1 MILNR
6 YHILKNPKVVGEIIA
21 DIGIGVIVN
30 AVFSL
35 SHMEFDIVNFL
46 DAFFG
51 IIMIIEGN
59 ILKYK
64 EIK

>member
-6 YHILKNPKVVGEIIA
+6 YQILKNPKIVGEIIA

-64 EIK
+64 EMK

>member
-6 YHILKNPKVVGEIIA
+6 YQILKNPKVVGEIIA

-35 SHMEFDIVNFL
+35 SHMEVDVVNFM
-46 DAFFG
+46 DAFLG

>member
-6 YHILKNPKVVGEIIA
+6 YQILKNPKIVGEIIA

-59 ILKYK
+59 ILKFK

>member
-6 YHILKNPKVVGEIIA
+6 YQILKNPKVVGEIIA

-35 SHMEFDIVNFL
+35 SHMEFNVVNFL

-64 EIK
+64 EMK

>member
-6 YHILKNPKVVGEIIA
+6 YQILKNPKVVGEIIA

-35 SHMEFDIVNFL
+35 SHMEFNVVNFL
-46 DAFFG
+46 DTFLG
-51 IIMIIEGN
+51 IVMIIEGN
-59 ILKYK
+59 ILK
-64 EIK
+64 